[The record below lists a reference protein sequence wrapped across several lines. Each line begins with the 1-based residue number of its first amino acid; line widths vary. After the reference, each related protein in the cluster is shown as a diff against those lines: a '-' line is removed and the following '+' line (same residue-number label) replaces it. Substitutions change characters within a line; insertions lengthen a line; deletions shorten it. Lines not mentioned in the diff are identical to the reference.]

1 MSTDLKLSD
10 LSSGEILK
18 IVEPIMD
25 DCLEGS
31 NQGNHKKHTRHFTDR
46 MKSIVTPEELEK
58 QLSSYP
64 KVFFTHREFLH
75 FFRRTDSVGIVWKQF
90 TSLNDDEL
98 INQAIFKI
106 FEGKILLTIVWYA
119 KFNEEDIQMIWI

>member
-58 QLSSYP
+58 QLSSYQ

-75 FFRRTDSVGIVWKQF
+75 FFRRTDSVGIV
-90 TSLNDDEL
+90 
-98 INQAIFKI
+98 
-106 FEGKILLTIVWYA
+106 
-119 KFNEEDIQMIWI
+119 